1 MMTSSER
8 VLTALQHK
16 EPDRVP
22 LDLGGSF
29 VTGITAEAYSNLID
43 YLGLDT
49 QEVVISE
56 MTHQLAQVDES
67 LLEKFQVDTRGLAPQ
82 FPSGWTFA
90 GEEDD
95 RYRYFTDE
103 WGIVWRMPKK
113 NGLYY
118 DMYRHPLA
126 DITSQSDLD
135 GFAWPD
141 PEDPVRLK
149 GLKEKAKHLTNEK
162 QVCVVFDHMSAGFF
176 ELGGWL
182 RGYANWFMDLA
193 GNPKLAERIL
203 DITLDI
209 RMRFLDKALDELKGD
224 IMVLIEYE
232 DLGSQK
238 GPLISPAMYRKFVK
252 PRQKKLYSF
261 IKKKAPVYIFLHS
274 CGSIYELIPDI
285 IETGVDILNPLQFN
299 TPNMDT
305 LKLKKEFGDVLTFW
319 GGGIDT
325 QQTLPK
331 GNTMQVRDEVKRQ
344 IDILSPGGGF
354 VFSTVHNIQPDVPPE
369 NIVAMM
375 EAFLDY
381 R

>member
-1 MMTSSER
+1 
-8 VLTALQHK
+8 
-16 EPDRVP
+16 
-22 LDLGGSF
+22 
-29 VTGITAEAYSNLID
+29 
-43 YLGLDT
+43 
-49 QEVVISE
+49 
-56 MTHQLAQVDES
+56 
-67 LLEKFQVDTRGLAPQ
+67 
-82 FPSGWTFA
+82 
-90 GEEDD
+90 
-95 RYRYFTDE
+95 
-103 WGIVWRMPKK
+103 
-113 NGLYY
+113 
-118 DMYRHPLA
+118 
-126 DITSQSDLD
+126 
-135 GFAWPD
+135 
-141 PEDPVRLK
+141 
-149 GLKEKAKHLTNEK
+149 
-162 QVCVVFDHMSAGFF
+162 
-176 ELGGWL
+176 
-182 RGYANWFMDLA
+182 
-193 GNPKLAERIL
+193 
-203 DITLDI
+203 
-209 RMRFLDKALDELKGD
+209 
-224 IMVLIEYE
+224 
-232 DLGSQK
+232 
-238 GPLISPAMYRKFVK
+238 MYRKFVK